1 MHYLIVVVDCVSNL
15 FARSFIWTNICQT
28 VWKFRFSAFLAKS
41 LQRVSVC
48 LPSPEL
54 TLSHVRWRASS
65 EVIQVPG
72 ATDWRLIFIFTKK
85 QLISFWRSILD
96 KVRTVVEKTQIL
108 IPKSLQVQSK
118 YYLIV
123 WIYNNDSKMSF
134 FNHIRGMDHW
144 YRGWTLTS
152 QFSFP
157 K

>member
-1 MHYLIVVVDCVSNL
+1 MVVDCVSNL
-15 FARSFIWTNICQT
+15 FSRSFIWTNIC
-28 VWKFRFSAFLAKS
+28 VKISIFGKKS
-41 LQRVSVC
+41 SESVC

-85 QLISFWRSILD
+85 QLISFWRSIFD

-134 FNHIRGMDHW
+134 FNHIRGMDH
-144 YRGWTLTS
+144 
-152 QFSFP
+152 
-157 K
+157 